1 VTRVIVID
9 DAGADRLLLREV
21 LARDPSIDVIGEG
34 VDGEAAVELS
44 GRLDPDVIVM
54 DVLMP
59 RTDGFA
65 ATTRI
70 MAERPRPIVLVSSAF
85 PSEAAS
91 AVRALA
97 AGAVSI
103 LEKPGAPTSEGFDRR
118 AKELVRTVK
127 LMHGVNLVRRRG
139 PTPAVL
145 PQSAGGAR
153 AALVD
158 GPTTDVRVIAIAAST
173 GGPRAL
179 ADVVGR
185 LPGRFPAPILVV
197 QHIGSGFER
206 GLVVWLREETALD
219 VMLAEDGARPKPG
232 QLLIGPS
239 GLHLGLTRSGKVEL
253 SRAAAIGGHRPSA
266 TFLFRSVARV
276 HGEHAI
282 GVILTGM
289 GRDGVA
295 GLAEMHAAG
304 AYVIAQDEATS
315 IVYGMPREAVVRG
328 YVNAEL
334 PVEDIAPHLIHWT
347 H

>member
-1 VTRVIVID
+1 MTRVIVID

-21 LARDPSIDVIGEG
+21 LARDSSIDVVGEG
-34 VDGEAAVELS
+34 VDGDAAVELS
-44 GRLDPDVIVM
+44 RRLEPDVVVM

-70 MAERPRPIVLVSSAF
+70 MGERPRPIVLVSSAY

-118 AKELVRTVK
+118 ARELVRTVK
-127 LMHGVNLVRRRG
+127 LMHGVSLVRRTTR
-139 PTPAVL
+139 PHPAVL
-145 PQSAGGAR
+145 PLPAD
-153 AALVD
+153 ALVD
-158 GPTTDVRVIAIAAST
+158 GPTTDVRAVAMAAST

-185 LPGRFPAPILVV
+185 LPAGFPAPILVV

-219 VMLAEDGARPKPG
+219 VLLARDGMRPGPG

-266 TFLFRSVARV
+266 TFLFRSVARA

-304 AYVIAQDEATS
+304 AHVIAQDEATS
-315 IVYGMPREAVVRG
+315 IVFGMPREAIVRG
-328 YVNAEL
+328 YVDAVL
-334 PVEDIAPHLIHWT
+334 PVEDIAAHLLGRT